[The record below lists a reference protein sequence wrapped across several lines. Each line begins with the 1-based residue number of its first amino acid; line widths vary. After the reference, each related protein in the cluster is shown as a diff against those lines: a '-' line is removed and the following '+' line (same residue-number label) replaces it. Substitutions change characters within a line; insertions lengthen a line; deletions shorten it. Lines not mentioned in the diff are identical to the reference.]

1 MESNYLMFDS
11 KSQRGGST
19 AGSGT
24 EAAGSGGGGKAGS
37 LPLAIAT
44 LKNGWYCC
52 DREIWTSHP
61 LNSKPLC

>member
-11 KSQRGGST
+11 KSQRRGST

-24 EAAGSGGGGKAGS
+24 GAAGSGGGGKAGS

-44 LKNGWYCC
+44 LKNGWYCS
-52 DREIWTSHP
+52 DGEI
-61 LNSKPLC
+61 

>member
-44 LKNGWYCC
+44 LKNGWYCS
-52 DREIWTSHP
+52 DGEI
-61 LNSKPLC
+61 